1 MTGVLARPEH
11 PWLLPATLTADPAAD
26 RRRPRRS
33 TRDWIVD
40 TLCFL
45 IAFGYALVAFWDVL
59 RPQPT
64 LVADRADSEL
74 AVAID
79 AVVTTALCLGLW
91 VRRRWPVALAVAALP
106 VALFS
111 TPSGI
116 ATLIILLTLV
126 VHRPLSVAGPLVAA
140 HLGVAVLYEY
150 RNPEP
155 DGGPWVGMVLSLV
168 LTAAVLAWGM
178 FIRARRQL
186 VLSWRD
192 RAYRA
197 EAEQRLRVEAARQL
211 ERTRIAGEMHDVLAH
226 RISLLSLHAGALE
239 FRPDAPPEE
248 IARAAGVIRTSAH
261 QALQDLREVIGV
273 LREDPPEPGT
283 RPETGTPPET
293 GTTPDTGAGRQT
305 GAGPEQPAEAA
316 SISAGWGSGDR
327 AYPPDPP
334 YPPVPVPSTERAAGP
349 VAVSVGGPVVV
360 SLGGPV
366 AVSVAVSAAPV
377 PPPRAPERPQPTL
390 DDLPALVAESREAG
404 MRVDLRTELTGTG
417 TAPAG
422 VGRGAYRIVQ
432 EGLTN
437 ARKHAP
443 GTVVTVTARGRP
455 GLGLTL
461 EVRNRWPVGQPPGPG
476 IPGTGT
482 GLVGLTERTALL
494 GGWLEHG
501 RTESGDF
508 RLAAWLPW
516 PAV

>member
-1 MTGVLARPEH
+1 MTGVVARPEH
-11 PWLLPATLTADPAAD
+11 PWLLPATLTADPATG
-26 RRRPRRS
+26 RPRPRRS

-40 TLCFL
+40 TICFL
-45 IAFGYALVAFWDVL
+45 IGSGYAFIAFWDVL
-59 RPQPT
+59 SPQPT
-64 LVADRADSEL
+64 LVADQADSEL

-79 AVVTTALCLGLW
+79 AVLTTALCLALW
-91 VRRRWPVALAVAALP
+91 VRRRWPVALAAAALP

-126 VHRPLSVAGPLVAA
+126 VHRPLSVAGPLVTA

-150 RNPEP
+150 RNPDP
-155 DGGPWVGMVLSLV
+155 TDGPWIGMALSLV
-168 LTAAVLAWGM
+168 LTASVLAWGM

-197 EAEQRLRVEAARQL
+197 EAEQRLRVEAARRL

-261 QALQDLREVIGV
+261 QALQDLREVISV
-273 LREDPPEPGT
+273 LREDPPEGGT
-283 RPETGTPPET
+283 
-293 GTTPDTGAGRQT
+293 
-305 GAGPEQPAEAA
+305 EQEQAVEPAPV
-316 SISAGWGSGDR
+316 SGGWGAAPK

-334 YPPVPVPSTERAAGP
+334 YPPVPLPAAGEP
-349 VAVSVGGPVVV
+349 DP
-360 SLGGPV
+360 
-366 AVSVAVSAAPV
+366 PV
-377 PPPRAPERPQPTL
+377 PPARAPERPQPTL

-404 MRVDLRTELTGTG
+404 MRVDLRTELTATE

-422 VGRGAYRIVQ
+422 LGRGAYRIVQ

-443 GTVVTVTARGRP
+443 GTSVLVTARGRP
-455 GLGLTL
+455 GLGLSV
-461 EVRNRWPVGQPPGPG
+461 EVRNRWPVGQPAGPR

-482 GLVGLTERTALL
+482 GLVGLGERTALL

-501 RTESGDF
+501 RTDSGDF

-516 PAV
+516 PS

>member
-1 MTGVLARPEH
+1 MTGVAARPEH
-11 PWLLPATLTADPAAD
+11 PWLLPATLTADLATGRP
-26 RRRPRRS
+26 RPRRS

-40 TLCFL
+40 TICFL
-45 IAFGYALVAFWDVL
+45 IASGYAFIAFWDVL

-79 AVVTTALCLGLW
+79 AVLSTALCLALW
-91 VRRRWPVALAVAALP
+91 VRRRWPVALAAAALP

-150 RNPEP
+150 RNPDP
-155 DGGPWVGMVLSLV
+155 ADGPWIGMALSGV
-168 LTAAVLAWGM
+168 LTASVLAWGM

-197 EAEQRLRVEAARQL
+197 EAEQRLRVEAARRL

-261 QALQDLREVIGV
+261 QALQDLREVISV
-273 LREDPPEPGT
+273 LREDPPEG
-283 RPETGTPPET
+283 
-293 GTTPDTGAGRQT
+293 GAEQDQAVEPVPVSGVW
-305 GAGPEQPAEAA
+305 GAAPK
-316 SISAGWGSGDR
+316 

-334 YPPVPVPSTERAAGP
+334 YPPVPLPAAGEP
-349 VAVSVGGPVVV
+349 DP
-360 SLGGPV
+360 
-366 AVSVAVSAAPV
+366 PV
-377 PPPRAPERPQPTL
+377 PPARAPERPQPTL

-404 MRVDLRTELTGTG
+404 MRVDLRTELTGTE

-443 GTVVTVTARGRP
+443 GTSVLVTARGRP
-455 GLGLTL
+455 GLGLSI
-461 EVRNRWPVGQPPGPG
+461 EVRNRWPVGQPTGPR

-482 GLVGLTERTALL
+482 GLVGLGERIALL

-501 RTESGDF
+501 RTDSGDF

-516 PAV
+516 PS

>member
-1 MTGVLARPEH
+1 MTGVAARPEH
-11 PWLLPATLTADPAAD
+11 PWLLPATLTADPATG
-26 RRRPRRS
+26 RPRPRRS

-40 TLCFL
+40 TICFL
-45 IAFGYALVAFWDVL
+45 IASGYAFIAFWDVL
-59 RPQPT
+59 SPRPT

-79 AVVTTALCLGLW
+79 SVLTTALCLALW
-91 VRRRWPVALAVAALP
+91 VRRRWPVALAAAALP

-150 RNPEP
+150 RNPDP
-155 DGGPWVGMVLSLV
+155 TDGPWIGMALSGV
-168 LTAAVLAWGM
+168 LTASVLAWGM

-197 EAEQRLRVEAARQL
+197 EAEQRLRVEAARRL

-261 QALQDLREVIGV
+261 QALQDLREVISV
-273 LREDPPEPGT
+273 LREDPPEGGAEQEQAVEP
-283 RPETGTPPET
+283 TPLS
-293 GTTPDTGAGRQT
+293 D
-305 GAGPEQPAEAA
+305 
-316 SISAGWGSGDR
+316 GWGAAPK

-334 YPPVPVPSTERAAGP
+334 YPPVPLPAAGEP
-349 VAVSVGGPVVV
+349 DP
-360 SLGGPV
+360 
-366 AVSVAVSAAPV
+366 PV
-377 PPPRAPERPQPTL
+377 PPARTPERPQPTL

-404 MRVDLRTELTGTG
+404 MRVDLRTELTATE

-422 VGRGAYRIVQ
+422 LGRGAYRIVQ

-443 GTVVTVTARGRP
+443 GTSVLVTARGRP
-455 GLGLTL
+455 GLGLSV
-461 EVRNRWPVGQPPGPG
+461 EVRNRWPVGQPAGPR

-482 GLVGLTERTALL
+482 GLVGLGERTALL

-501 RTESGDF
+501 RTDSGDF

-516 PAV
+516 PS

>member
-1 MTGVLARPEH
+1 MAARPEH
-11 PWLLPATLTADPAAD
+11 PWLLPATLTADPATG
-26 RRRPRRS
+26 RHRPRRS

-40 TLCFL
+40 TICFL
-45 IAFGYALVAFWDVL
+45 IGSGYAFIAFWDVL

-64 LVADRADSEL
+64 LVADRADSGL
-74 AVAID
+74 AIAID
-79 AVVTTALCLGLW
+79 AVLTTALCLALW
-91 VRRRWPVALAVAALP
+91 VRRRWPVALAAAALP

-116 ATLIILLTLV
+116 AILIILLTLV
-126 VHRPLSVAGPLVAA
+126 VHRPLSVAGPLVVA
-140 HLGVAVLYEY
+140 HFGVALLYEY
-150 RNPEP
+150 RNPDP
-155 DGGPWVGMVLSLV
+155 ADGPWIGMALSGI
-168 LTAAVLAWGM
+168 LTASVLAWGM

-197 EAEQRLRVEAARQL
+197 EAEQRLRVEAARRL

-239 FRPDAPPEE
+239 FRPDAPPDE
-248 IARAAGVIRTSAH
+248 IARAAGVIRSSAH
-261 QALQDLREVIGV
+261 QALQDLREVISV
-273 LREDPPEPGT
+273 LREDPPEGGA
-283 RPETGTPPET
+283 E
-293 GTTPDTGAGRQT
+293 PD
-305 GAGPEQPAEAA
+305 QPVEPAPV
-316 SISAGWGSGDR
+316 SAGWGSGPK

-334 YPPVPVPSTERAAGP
+334 YPAVPVPSGEESGT
-349 VAVSVGGPVVV
+349 
-360 SLGGPV
+360 
-366 AVSVAVSAAPV
+366 PV

-404 MRVDLRTELTGTG
+404 MRVDLRTELTSTE

-422 VGRGAYRIVQ
+422 LGRGAYRIVQ

-443 GTVVTVTARGRP
+443 GTSVLVTARGRP
-455 GLGLTL
+455 GLGLSV
-461 EVRNRWPVGQPPGPG
+461 EVRNRWPVGQPVEPR

-482 GLVGLTERTALL
+482 GLVGLGERTALL

-501 RTESGDF
+501 RTDSGDF

-516 PAV
+516 PP

>member
-1 MTGVLARPEH
+1 MTGVAARPEH
-11 PWLLPATLTADPAAD
+11 PWLLPATLTADPATG
-26 RRRPRRS
+26 RPRPRRS

-40 TLCFL
+40 TICFL
-45 IAFGYALVAFWDVL
+45 IASGYAFIAFWDVL
-59 RPQPT
+59 SPQPT

-79 AVVTTALCLGLW
+79 AVLSTALCLALW
-91 VRRRWPVALAVAALP
+91 VRRRWPVALAAVALP

-150 RNPEP
+150 RNPDP
-155 DGGPWVGMVLSLV
+155 TDGPWIGMALSGV
-168 LTAAVLAWGM
+168 LTASVLAWGM

-197 EAEQRLRVEAARQL
+197 EAEQRLRVEAARRL

-261 QALQDLREVIGV
+261 QALQDLREVISV
-273 LREDPPEPGT
+273 LREDPPEG
-283 RPETGTPPET
+283 
-293 GTTPDTGAGRQT
+293 GA
-305 GAGPEQPAEAA
+305 EQEQAVEPAPV
-316 SISAGWGSGDR
+316 SDGWGGAPK

-334 YPPVPVPSTERAAGP
+334 YPPVPLPAAGEP
-349 VAVSVGGPVVV
+349 DP
-360 SLGGPV
+360 
-366 AVSVAVSAAPV
+366 PV
-377 PPPRAPERPQPTL
+377 PPARAPERPQPTL

-404 MRVDLRTELTGTG
+404 MRVDLRTELTATE

-422 VGRGAYRIVQ
+422 LGRGAYRIVQ

-443 GTVVTVTARGRP
+443 GTTVLVTARGRP
-455 GLGLTL
+455 GLGLSV
-461 EVRNRWPVGQPPGPG
+461 EVRNRWPVGQPAGPR

-482 GLVGLTERTALL
+482 GLVGLGERTALL

-501 RTESGDF
+501 RTDSGDF

-516 PAV
+516 PS

>member
-1 MTGVLARPEH
+1 MTGVPARPEH
-11 PWLLPATLTADPAAD
+11 PWLLPATLTADPATG

-45 IAFGYALVAFWDVL
+45 IAGGYAFVAFWDVL

-79 AVVTTALCLGLW
+79 AVLTTALCLALW
-91 VRRRWPVALAVAALP
+91 VRRRWPVALAAAALP

-116 ATLIILLTLV
+116 AILIILLTLV
-126 VHRPLSVAGPLVAA
+126 VHRPLSVAGPLLVA
-140 HLGVAVLYEY
+140 HLGIAVLYEY
-150 RNPEP
+150 RNPDP
-155 DGGPWVGMVLSLV
+155 TDGPWAGMVISAV
-168 LTAAVLAWGM
+168 LTATVLAWGM

-197 EAEQRLRVEAARQL
+197 EAEQRLRVEAARRL

-248 IARAAGVIRTSAH
+248 VARAAGVIRTSAH
-261 QALQDLREVIGV
+261 QALQDLREVISV
-273 LREDPPEPGT
+273 LREDPPEG
-283 RPETGTPPET
+283 
-293 GTTPDTGAGRQT
+293 
-305 GAGPEQPAEAA
+305 GPEQVVGPERARAVEPAP
-316 SISAGWGSGDR
+316 ISGGWGSGPK

-334 YPPVPVPSTERAAGP
+334 YPPVPVTGQSGSPVGP
-349 VAVSVGGPVVV
+349 D
-360 SLGGPV
+360 
-366 AVSVAVSAAPV
+366 
-377 PPPRAPERPQPTL
+377 RAPERPQPTL
-390 DDLPALVAESREAG
+390 DDLPALVDESREAG
-404 MRVDLRTELTGTG
+404 MRVDLRTELTSTE

-443 GTVVTVTARGRP
+443 GASVLVTARGRP
-455 GLGLTL
+455 GLGLSV
-461 EVRNRWPVGQPPGPG
+461 EVRNPWPVGQHALPL

-482 GLVGLTERTALL
+482 GLVGLGERTALL

-501 RTESGDF
+501 RTDSGDF

-516 PAV
+516 PA

>member
-1 MTGVLARPEH
+1 MTGVAARPEH
-11 PWLLPATLTADPAAD
+11 PWLLPAALTADPAAG
-26 RRRPRRS
+26 RRRLRRS
-33 TRDWIVD
+33 TRDWLVD
-40 TLCFL
+40 TICFL
-45 IAFGYALVAFWDVL
+45 LAAGYAFAAFWDVL

-79 AVVTTALCLGLW
+79 VVVSSALCLTLW
-91 VRRRWPVALAVAALP
+91 VRRRWPVALTLAALP

-116 ATLIILLTLV
+116 TVLIILLTLV
-126 VHRPLSVAGPLVAA
+126 VHRPLSLAAPLLAA
-140 HLGVAVLYEY
+140 HLGVALLYEY
-150 RNPEP
+150 RNPDP
-155 DGGPWVGMVLSLV
+155 TDGPWVGMVLSLV
-168 LTAAVLAWGM
+168 LTGSVLAWGM

-197 EAEQRLRVEAARQL
+197 EAEQRLRVDAARRL

-273 LREDPPEPGT
+273 LREDQPEAIAELDQPVPAPGT
-283 RPETGTPPET
+283 DQRIPGH
-293 GTTPDTGAGRQT
+293 
-305 GAGPEQPAEAA
+305 
-316 SISAGWGSGDR
+316 
-327 AYPPDPP
+327 PPDPP
-334 YPPVPVPSTERAAGP
+334 YPPVPGGTGAGR
-349 VAVSVGGPVVV
+349 VAPE
-360 SLGGPV
+360 LPE
-366 AVSVAVSAAPV
+366 AV
-377 PPPRAPERPQPTL
+377 PERPQPTL
-390 DDLPALVAESREAG
+390 GDLPALVAESREAG
-404 MRVDLRTELTGTG
+404 MRVDLRTELTMTES
-417 TAPAG
+417 APAG
-422 VGRGAYRIVQ
+422 LGRAAYRIVQ

-455 GLGLTL
+455 GLGLSV
-461 EVRNRWPVGQPPGPG
+461 EVRNRRPVGQAPGPE

-482 GLVGLTERTALL
+482 GLVGLGERVALL

-501 RTESGDF
+501 RTDSDDF

-516 PAV
+516 PS

>member
-1 MTGVLARPEH
+1 MTGVAARPEH
-11 PWLLPATLTADPAAD
+11 PWLLPATLTADLATGRP
-26 RRRPRRS
+26 RPRRS

-40 TLCFL
+40 TICFL
-45 IAFGYALVAFWDVL
+45 IASGYAFIAFWDVL

-79 AVVTTALCLGLW
+79 AVLSTALCLALW
-91 VRRRWPVALAVAALP
+91 VRRRWPVALAAAALP

-150 RNPEP
+150 RNPDP
-155 DGGPWVGMVLSLV
+155 ADGPWIGMALSGV
-168 LTAAVLAWGM
+168 LTASVLAWGM

-197 EAEQRLRVEAARQL
+197 EAEQRLRVEAARRL

-261 QALQDLREVIGV
+261 QALQDLREVISV
-273 LREDPPEPGT
+273 LREDPPEG
-283 RPETGTPPET
+283 
-293 GTTPDTGAGRQT
+293 GA
-305 GAGPEQPAEAA
+305 EQEQAVEPVPV
-316 SISAGWGSGDR
+316 SGGWGAAPK

-334 YPPVPVPSTERAAGP
+334 YPPVPLPAAGEP
-349 VAVSVGGPVVV
+349 DP
-360 SLGGPV
+360 
-366 AVSVAVSAAPV
+366 PV
-377 PPPRAPERPQPTL
+377 PPARAPERPQPTL

-404 MRVDLRTELTGTG
+404 MRVDLRTELTGTE

-443 GTVVTVTARGRP
+443 GTSVLVTARGRP
-455 GLGLTL
+455 GLGLSV
-461 EVRNRWPVGQPPGPG
+461 EVRNRWPVGQPAGPR

-482 GLVGLTERTALL
+482 GLVGLGERIALL

-501 RTESGDF
+501 RTDSGDF

-516 PAV
+516 PS

>member
-1 MTGVLARPEH
+1 MTGVPVLPEH
-11 PWLLPATLTADPAAD
+11 PWLLPATLTADLSGPG
-26 RRRPRRS
+26 RPPRRS
-33 TRDWIVD
+33 TRDWVVD

-45 IAFGYALVAFWDVL
+45 LASGYAVIAFWDVL
-59 RPQPT
+59 RPQPA

-79 AVVTTALCLGLW
+79 VVLTTALCLALW
-91 VRRRWPVALAVAALP
+91 VRRRWPVGLAVAALP

-116 ATLIILLTLV
+116 ATLIILLSLV
-126 VHRPLSVAGPLVAA
+126 VHRRLAVAGTLVAA
-140 HLGVAVLYEY
+140 HLGVSVLYEF
-150 RNPEP
+150 RNPDP
-155 DGGPWVGMVLSLV
+155 TDGPWIGMTLSGV
-168 LTAAVLAWGM
+168 LTASMLAWGM

-197 EAEQRLRVEAARQL
+197 EAEQRLRVEAARRL
-211 ERTRIAGEMHDVLAH
+211 ERTRIAREMHDVLAH

-248 IARAAGVIRTSAH
+248 IAQAAGVIRTSAH
-261 QALQDLREVIGV
+261 QALQDLREVIGI
-273 LREDPPEPGT
+273 LREDPPEADD
-283 RPETGTPPET
+283 PELAPPVEPVRES
-293 GTTPDTGAGRQT
+293 GGRGA
-305 GAGPEQPAEAA
+305 P
-316 SISAGWGSGDR
+316 
-327 AYPPDPP
+327 YPPDPP
-334 YPPVPVPSTERAAGP
+334 YPAVELPGSTSTEPVPSLLTAG
-349 VAVSVGGPVVV
+349 
-360 SLGGPV
+360 
-366 AVSVAVSAAPV
+366 
-377 PPPRAPERPQPTL
+377 APERPQPTL
-390 DDLPALVAESREAG
+390 DDLPALVAESQEAG
-404 MRVDLRTELTGTG
+404 MRVTLRTELTMTE

-422 VGRGAYRIVQ
+422 IGRGAYRIVQ

-443 GTVVTVTARGRP
+443 GTTVTVTARGRP
-455 GLGLTL
+455 GVGLSV
-461 EVRNRWPVGQPPGPG
+461 EVRNRWPVGQLPGPR

-501 RTESGDF
+501 RTDSGDF

-516 PAV
+516 PS